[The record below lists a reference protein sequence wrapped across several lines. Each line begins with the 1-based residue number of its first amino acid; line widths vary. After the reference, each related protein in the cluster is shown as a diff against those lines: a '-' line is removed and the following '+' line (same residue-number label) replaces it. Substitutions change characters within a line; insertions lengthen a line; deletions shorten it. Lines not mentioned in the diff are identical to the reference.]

1 MTDAPKSTRG
11 QRANVVSM
19 DKAAREIE
27 RQRKMRNDPPPMEP
41 RGANK
46 IKAGQW
52 QADLYG
58 MPSDPG
64 CECTV
69 EPIGFEGNIK
79 YLIDSSGQFR
89 AMKAS
94 DFNQVGIQDLF
105 SATPNYP
112 KWMAPR
118 WSAPKFKKEKV
129 VNAEGEVSIENVL
142 VKPSEIVSF
151 EADDIKET
159 FFLACARKGF
169 FSPNDKM
176 RGRGAWTF
184 RAGGLVYHAGDCLWV
199 CEKGRFKTLPT
210 GVHEGKLYPRLSA
223 LPEPWTEPIT
233 AEDNP
238 AGKLLQ
244 TFRKWSW
251 TRPDVDPVLL
261 LGWIGCAF
269 LGGALDWRSAV
280 LLIGD
285 RATGKSTLQ
294 QNLRNI
300 FGETL
305 FRSADTTAAGIYQSM
320 AHDARPVALDEL
332 EPDSDARK
340 IDNVVHLMRTSS
352 SGDIGRRG
360 GPTKGEASEFQMR
373 SAFLFSAIN
382 NPLRSAQDMSR
393 VAVLRLMPIVKD
405 QERPPAIDAD
415 VTGRMVLSLMMQGW
429 GEGGH
434 GFAETLARFKKVLEA
449 GGHGGRG
456 QDTYGTLLACAAMM
470 LGPELA
476 NELEVPLFADDERQ
490 WADWLSAES
499 LPEVEDAKPNYRQ
512 CIDRLLTT
520 PVKVWRNASR
530 NTIGQTIEE
539 LRSNDPLTG
548 EARPED
554 AILDRGTAKR
564 DVNMA
569 GLGLLNVREVVAGV
583 VRSQRLSMEQALMKY
598 GLPAAGWVLAVPNTS
613 VKVAE
618 LLEGSEWQHGA
629 WKDALRQC
637 PIPGV
642 ILTSSDINKVTV
654 DGTQQRCTLIV
665 LDKYHGA
672 PER

>member
-1 MTDAPKSTRG
+1 
-11 QRANVVSM
+11 M

-27 RQRKMRNDPPPMEP
+27 RQRKERQDLPPMEP
-41 RGANK
+41 RGPNK
-46 IKAGQW
+46 VIAGKW
-52 QADLYG
+52 QPDLYG

-64 CECTV
+64 CECPV
-69 EPIGFEGNIK
+69 EPIGFEGEYK
-79 YLIDSSGQFR
+79 YVIDSMGQFR
-89 AMKAS
+89 ARKAA

-112 KWMAPR
+112 KWMHPR
-118 WSAPKFKKEKV
+118 WSKPVVDKKGIV
-129 VNAEGEVSIENVL
+129 T
-142 VKPSEIVSF
+142 KPAEIVSF

-159 FFLACARKGF
+159 LFRACARKGF

-184 RAGGLVYHAGDCLWV
+184 RSGSLVYHAGNCLWV
-199 CEKGRFKTLPT
+199 CEPGGRFKTLPT
-210 GVHEGKLYPRLSA
+210 GVHEGKLYPRLSS
-223 LPEPWTEPIT
+223 LPEPWTEKIT
-233 AEDNP
+233 PDENP

-244 TFRKWSW
+244 TFRKWTW
-251 TRPDVDPVLL
+251 TRPNVDPVLL

-294 QNLRNI
+294 HNLRNI
-300 FGETL
+300 FGDTL

-332 EPDSDARK
+332 EPDADARK

-393 VAVLRLMPIVKD
+393 VAVLRLMPID
-405 QERPPAIDAD
+405 LNQERPPAIDTD

-429 GEGGH
+429 GQGGST
-434 GFAETLARFKKVLEA
+434 FIETLATFKKVLEA

-456 QDTYGTLLACAAMM
+456 QDTYGTLLACAATM
-470 LGPELA
+470 LGPEIC
-476 NELEVPLFADDERQ
+476 EQLEVPLFFDRENV
-490 WADWLSAES
+490 WAEWLKAED

-512 CIDRLLTT
+512 CVDRLLTT
-520 PVKVWRNASR
+520 PVRAWRNSQR
-530 NTIGQTIEE
+530 NTIGKTIEE
-539 LRSNDPLTG
+539 MRTTNPDTG
-548 EARPED
+548 EARPDD
-554 AILDRGTAKR
+554 AILSRATAQR
-564 DVNMA
+564 DIEIA
-569 GLGLLNVREVVAGV
+569 GLGLFTTREVVAGV
-583 VRSQRLSMEQALMKY
+583 VRRDRISMTEALMKY
-598 GLPAAGWVLAVPNTS
+598 GLPDGCKVLAVPNTS
-613 VKVAE
+613 TKVAE
-618 LLEGSEWQHGA
+618 LLEGSDWQHGA

-637 PIPGV
+637 PVPGV
-642 ILTSSDINKVTV
+642 MITHADINRQTI

-665 LDKYHGA
+665 LDRYHGA